1 MKRKNDLLIV
11 LLRSTSRSPWSP
23 WWRLERMDPVP
34 LANWRITWKI
44 VVDDWDRATRRP
56 DCPWDNSPSYCA
68 SSTPNPRISPPGSI
82 SERTLCPRRF
92 HPLSSFVDL
101 VDSRTL
107 GASYP
112 RCEPS
117 GTISTWNR
125 AALKIPAKNRIAGA
139 VGNVALPRIIYRLL
153 RTVIPKR
160 NIAPSFLAC

>member
-1 MKRKNDLLIV
+1 MPISVISVIAIRKNG
-11 LLRSTSRSPWSP
+11 SSS
-23 WWRLERMDPVP
+23 MD

-44 VVDDWDRATRRP
+44 VVDDWDRVTRRP

-125 AALKIPAKNRIAGA
+125 AALKIPAK
-139 VGNVALPRIIYRLL
+139 
-153 RTVIPKR
+153 IPCEKPHCGHSR
-160 NIAPSFLAC
+160 